1 MTLIL
6 TCSFEREL
14 RNKLAQK
21 SSGVQNEE
29 QVLLKAFKYF
39 DLNNSNTLEPEEFA
53 KAIEKIG
60 IMIPTRQVKYS
71 SFNICTIFTATE
83 VKAVRI
89 LVAFAHFGDTSV
101 NSFNLFVMNRI
112 SMPFSAYMTETIAA

>member
-1 MTLIL
+1 M
-6 TCSFEREL
+6 
-14 RNKLAQK
+14 
-21 SSGVQNEE
+21 
-29 QVLLKAFKYF
+29 
-39 DLNNSNTLEPEEFA
+39 EPEEFA